1 MNEKDAKKNITMSEI
16 AKLAGVTRATVSY
29 VLNNRA
35 DLKISDETRNKILA
49 ISKQY
54 DYKPPVKVK
63 KEKPVKPPRPA
74 PIKRITMADIAKEAE
89 VSTATVSYVLNNRT
103 DVSISDEVR
112 KKVLQ
117 ICNLRQY
124 QPSRIAQSLATASVF
139 YYVGIAFNYYTD
151 GISYNTHIF
160 DLLRHLQHFL
170 LQAGFIPVLLP
181 PIGANTKKQG
191 NLDGIIC
198 IDLSEEQFYSLKESY
213 YVPIIPIDMVIED
226 TLFYKTYDDYFA
238 IAEYAKKH
246 FGTPSL
252 TFITTELQNRPY
264 YQKIQSAFKDG
275 AVYVVTN
282 RERLIEFVRTNR
294 SGNFL
299 FCDELLASLCLQ
311 FISPANTAVMCS
323 EKNFSLIPEDFCKIY
338 LPAEQ
343 KAKHCVE
350 MLQNAIQRREAEP
363 HTFRLTPQL

>member
-1 MNEKDAKKNITMSEI
+1 
-16 AKLAGVTRATVSY
+16 
-29 VLNNRA
+29 
-35 DLKISDETRNKILA
+35 
-49 ISKQY
+49 
-54 DYKPPVKVK
+54 
-63 KEKPVKPPRPA
+63 
-74 PIKRITMADIAKEAE
+74 
-89 VSTATVSYVLNNRT
+89 
-103 DVSISDEVR
+103 
-112 KKVLQ
+112 
-117 ICNLRQY
+117 
-124 QPSRIAQSLATASVF
+124 
-139 YYVGIAFNYYTD
+139 
-151 GISYNTHIF
+151 
-160 DLLRHLQHFL
+160 
-170 LQAGFIPVLLP
+170 
-181 PIGANTKKQG
+181 
-191 NLDGIIC
+191 
-198 IDLSEEQFYSLKESY
+198 
-213 YVPIIPIDMVIED
+213 MVIED

-246 FGTPSL
+246 FRTPSL
-252 TFITTELQNRPY
+252 TLITTELQNRPY

-294 SGNFL
+294 SGNFI

-311 FISPANTAVMCS
+311 YISPANTAVMCS

>member
-1 MNEKDAKKNITMSEI
+1 MSEI
-16 AKLAGVTRATVSY
+16 AKLARVTRATVSY
-29 VLNNRA
+29 VLNNRM

-49 ISKQY
+49 ISRQY
-54 DYKPPVKVK
+54 NYKPPVKEK

-74 PIKRITMADIAKEAE
+74 PIKRITMADIAKEAG
-89 VSTATVSYVLNNRT
+89 VSTATVSYVLNNRS
-103 DVSISDEVR
+103 DVKISDEVR

-139 YYVGIAFNYYTD
+139 YYVGIAFNYNAD
-151 GISYNTHIF
+151 CDSYNIHIF
-160 DLLRHLQHFL
+160 DLLHHLQYFL
-170 LQAGFIPVLLP
+170 LQNGFIPVLLP

-213 YVPIIPIDMVIED
+213 YVPIIAIDMVIED

-246 FGTPSL
+246 FRTPSL
-252 TFITTELQNRPY
+252 TLITTELQNRPY
-264 YQKIQSAFKDG
+264 YQKIQSAFKDD
-275 AVYVVTN
+275 AIYVVTD

-294 SGNFL
+294 SNNFL
-299 FCDELLASLCLQ
+299 FCDELLASLCQQ
-311 FISPANTAVMCS
+311 FISPTNTAVMCS
-323 EKNFSLIPEDFCKIY
+323 EKHFSLIPEDFHKIY

-350 MLQNAIQRREAEP
+350 MLQNAIQRREAAP

>member
-29 VLNNRA
+29 VLNNRM

-89 VSTATVSYVLNNRT
+89 VSTATVSYVLNNRS
-103 DVSISDEVR
+103 DVRISDEVR

-117 ICNLRQY
+117 ICNPRQY

-139 YYVGIAFNYYTD
+139 YYVGIAFNYYAD
-151 GISYNTHIF
+151 CDSYNIHIF
-160 DLLRHLQHFL
+160 DLLHHLQYFL
-170 LQAGFIPVLLP
+170 LQNGFIPVLLP

-198 IDLSEEQFYSLKESY
+198 IDLSEEQFYSLKESH
-213 YVPIIPIDMVIED
+213 YVPIIAIDMVIED

-238 IAEYAKKH
+238 IAEYANKH

-264 YQKIQSAFKDG
+264 YQKIHSAFKDG

-323 EKNFSLIPEDFCKIY
+323 EKHFSLIPEDFHKIY
-338 LPAEQ
+338 LPVEQ